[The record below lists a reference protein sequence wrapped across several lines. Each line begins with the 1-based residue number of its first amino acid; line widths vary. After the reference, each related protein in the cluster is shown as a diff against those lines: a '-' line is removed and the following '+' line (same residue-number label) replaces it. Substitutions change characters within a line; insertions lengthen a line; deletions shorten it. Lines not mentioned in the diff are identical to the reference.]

1 MEEFKSFFDLADE
14 IIPFDPPY
22 TEEFCKFMEESIRES
37 KRMQAEALRTAREI
51 IIF

>member
-14 IIPFDPPY
+14 ITPFDPPY
-22 TEEFCKFMEESIRES
+22 TEEFCEFMEETIRES
-37 KRMQAEALRTAREI
+37 RRMQAEAMKTARNI